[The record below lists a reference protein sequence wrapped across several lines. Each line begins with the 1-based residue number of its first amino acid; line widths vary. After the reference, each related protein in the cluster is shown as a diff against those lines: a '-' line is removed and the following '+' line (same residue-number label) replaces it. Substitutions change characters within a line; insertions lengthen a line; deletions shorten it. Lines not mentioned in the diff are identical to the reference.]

1 MFKKKI
7 KSCFT
12 SPREKVLCDLRN
24 KITAQINQVTIYSET
39 YEPPKHHSQEF
50 CLNQD
55 GWSEYQDFNVQAIAT
70 SLYLYAWV
78 KCCVLWTLSDQ
89 RWSCVSTKN
98 IIVEW
103 ITLEIQLFYSLHGI
117 PPATSKPKASFCY
130 WCRRRL
136 RWSPTDFRHTSKS
149 CSNAAPGSG

>member
-39 YEPPKHHSQEF
+39 CEPLKHQTQEF

-55 GWSEYQDFNVQAIAT
+55 GWSEYQDFNVQAILCDLNNPDRGIT
-70 SLYLYAWV
+70 V
-78 KCCVLWTLSDQ
+78 INCVFNKGGYIPPMSQD
-89 RWSCVSTKN
+89 RTKSIF
-98 IIVEW
+98 IIDGSVTDTVNNKTFKGGEVY
-103 ITLEIQLFYSLHGI
+103 TLEPGTIHSLKSDDCLLTI
-117 PPATSKPKASFCY
+117 TWKPAFK
-130 WCRRRL
+130 
-136 RWSPTDFRHTSKS
+136 
-149 CSNAAPGSG
+149 